1 MPKKD
6 TASAILGML
15 SSTGAHTRPAG
26 QPAQE
31 GAQHARPVDAGEH
44 VGGEAGGE
52 DTKAVSGTDDPVT
65 PADPRVDEQAN
76 AATEASTDADPQWE
90 AASSGGGDA
99 SDSGEQP
106 KNVRMLPVSGG
117 AQKAPLTVRLT
128 PEAAQILREAW
139 LDAKRDDVLLSATDF
154 ASAVVL
160 SSLKSRK
167 RAASRANS
175 RG

>member
-15 SSTGAHTRPAG
+15 SDTGAHTRPTG
-26 QPAQE
+26 QPRE
-31 GAQHARPVDAGEH
+31 GHDHDA
-44 VGGEAGGE
+44 VGTRAGGE
-52 DTKAVSGTDDPVT
+52 GPKDVIDADDVPVT
-65 PADPRVDEQAN
+65 PAVPSGDEQSN
-76 AATEASTDADPQWE
+76 ASTDATLGADPQG
-90 AASSGGGDA
+90 AAPAAGA
-99 SDSGEQP
+99 EVSDGGEQP
-106 KNVRMLPVSGG
+106 GNVRMLPVGGG

-154 ASAVVL
+154 ASALVL

-167 RAASRANS
+167 RAASRALS